1 VVGKCFRGTASRVE
15 GVGFAQLA
23 SDAMQLHAMGYPP
36 RAMAAVNPKPQ
47 TLNPKPLTLDP
58 KPEPYTLN
66 LKP

>member
-1 VVGKCFRGTASRVE
+1 VE